1 VNIKRRTILVLVAL
15 QVIGMFVGFGTPLGE
30 MTVHGIILFVMTL
43 ILLFPGS
50 LLAIPLTSVLLPREV
65 IESQRTDSILNILTA
80 VLLNSILFWIITA
93 ILKRRERKK

>member
-1 VNIKRRTILVLVAL
+1 VYIKHPTIFIFVAL
-15 QVIGMFVGFGTPLGE
+15 QVTGMLAGFATPLGE
-30 MTVHGIILFVMTL
+30 MTVHGMILFVMTL

-93 ILKRRERKK
+93 ILRRREREK

>member
-1 VNIKRRTILVLVAL
+1 VSIQHRTVLIFVAL
-15 QVIGMFVGFGTPLGE
+15 QVAGMLAGFVTPLGE
-30 MTVHGIILFVMTL
+30 MTAHGIILLVMTL

-93 ILKRRERKK
+93 ILKHRGRKK